1 MGAVLLE
8 RPMSI
13 IIHTDKVL
21 KSRQVLRLIQQ
32 IEATKKAEG
41 VVKYAGREWRWKYGS
56 PTVINEL

>member
-1 MGAVLLE
+1 
-8 RPMSI
+8 MSI

-41 VVKYAGREWRWKYGS
+41 VVKYAGREWHWKYGS
-56 PTVINEL
+56 PTVIYELQ